1 MMIWWYWNFRW
12 RFDWRN
18 GTNAPKVWSEALWSM
33 HCVLRKNGSGTTM
46 FPQMD
51 AWQRFLGG
59 SYNLSLELCVDC
71 TRSGQNGRTLP
82 GSGTYRRNILSPNIS
97 GAPLEIRTKGK
108 KIPDWNIYN
117 GSAGPL
123 PYSIPAGRE
132 IKTSEEDIM
141 LIPYGCTTLR
151 IAEFPILGKYV
162 IKWHT
167 HALT

>member
-1 MMIWWYWNFRW
+1 MEEHYRVAV
-12 RFDWRN
+12 RTDV
-18 GTNAPKVWSEALWSM
+18 T
-33 HCVLRKNGSGTTM
+33 
-46 FPQMD
+46 
-51 AWQRFLGG
+51 
-59 SYNLSLELCVDC
+59 SY
-71 TRSGQNGRTLP
+71 P
-82 GSGTYRRNILSPNIS
+82 WNIS

-151 IAEFPILGKYV
+151 IAEFLISMIFCKFFKNKY
-162 IKWHT
+162 
-167 HALT
+167 